1 MPESERGVSA
11 VIGVVLLLAVAV
23 LLAVTVGTLALGL
36 GERTQPTAPTI
47 SVSHELVD
55 RGDGSGEQL
64 IAITKQS
71 GEPVKTDY
79 LYVGGSKPLDIGAGP
94 DSERPTADADSQAS
108 GLEAFTE
115 SYMDEPPQV
124 GIGDTWEAGETVY
137 IDPVGEAS
145 GTDVTL
151 YWNTRDV
158 AGNNPGEV
166 KGSDSYDIGSFT
178 A

>member
-1 MPESERGVSA
+1 MPGRERGVSA
-11 VIGVVLLLAVAV
+11 VVGVVLLLAVAV

-36 GERTQPTAPTI
+36 GEQTQPTAPTT
-47 SVSHELVD
+47 SVSYELVD

-64 IAITKQS
+64 IAITKRS

-79 LYVGGSKPLDIGAGP
+79 PYVGGSTPLDIGAGP
-94 DSERPTADADSQAS
+94 ESDRPTADSDSKAS

-115 SYMDEPPQV
+115 SYMGAPPQV
-124 GIGDTWEAGETVY
+124 GIGDAWEAGETVY
-137 IDPVGEAS
+137 VDPVGEAS

-166 KGSDSYDIGSFT
+166 EGSDSYDIGSFT

>member
-1 MPESERGVSA
+1 MTGNERGVSA
-11 VIGVVLLLAVAV
+11 VIGVVLLLAVTT

-36 GERTQPTAPTI
+36 GGQTQPTAPTL

-64 IAITKQS
+64 VAITKQS
-71 GEPVKTDY
+71 GGPVKTDY

-94 DSERPTADADSQAS
+94 DSDRPTADSDSQAS

-115 SYMDEPPQV
+115 SYMDNPPQV

-137 IDPVGEAS
+137 VDPVGVAS
-145 GTDVTL
+145 GTDVTI

-158 AGNNPGEV
+158 EGNNPGEV
-166 KGSDSYDIGSFT
+166 GGSDSYELASFT